1 MYMDGLSPE
10 NYVILYGLG
19 ITYHNHGRIVEA

>member
-1 MYMDGLSPE
+1 MYMDSLNPE

-19 ITYHNHGRIVEA
+19 VTYHNHGQVVEA